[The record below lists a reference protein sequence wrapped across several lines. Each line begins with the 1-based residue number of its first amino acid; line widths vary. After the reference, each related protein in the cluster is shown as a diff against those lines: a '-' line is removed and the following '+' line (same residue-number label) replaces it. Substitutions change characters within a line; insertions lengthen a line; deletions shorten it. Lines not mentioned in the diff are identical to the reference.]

1 VGREVEAMATA
12 VEQLSREQKDD
23 VVVRPAR
30 AGAGH
35 GR

>member
-1 VGREVEAMATA
+1 MATA
-12 VEQLSREQKDD
+12 VEQLSREHRREQKEDA
-23 VVVRPAR
+23 VVRPAR